1 MEWRASLPSRLL
13 GLPRPSGAA
22 EGEPVRHNRHNNGS
36 RRGKSE
42 EPREVVLTGLLGEFR
57 DALTQELEAA
67 RRSSANSAAIL
78 VNGRRIA
85 RAGSSYQ
92 YVFDLENVLNAP
104 GDAPGDLRVG
114 GGPPRDVTIISVEGM
129 SLTLSVG
136 EDLGEYVP
144 YARLEQNLTQLMRKL
159 IERLESLRNQE
170 NPFGDKIIGQ
180 TEPDGETLE
189 ISDPDLNRQQLEA
202 VGAVLGRD
210 TTFIWGPPGTGKT
223 RTIGSIGAHLIANNQ
238 SLLLVSHTNTA
249 VDQALLQIAAL
260 LRREK
265 PESIYEGKILRV
277 GESRDRRV
285 NGDPE
290 LLATTHVERRS
301 AELVAQRDE
310 AQNRRDIAAQRVH
323 EISRIIDVADWIT
336 VSAADIAQ
344 LRRDLSHVQE
354 LDEVVCQLRDEISR
368 VMDEARAFSAAREA
382 TAQEKKLTQIQRA
395 DDAALK
401 QSETTEEE
409 SLRVAERKLPISEE
423 FEMSQLRRKQLPKLA
438 DVEHELEEARNRK
451 TTSETAI
458 AELQPEL
465 EISRVTLEEVN
476 SIGGL
481 TRRWR
486 RLPTPEAQ
494 GQLVDDLARKIS
506 QAESQKRTAELK
518 LAELEPIRAEIAAI
532 GRVEDARE
540 REREADRDAANARVE
555 LEREARERLE
565 IIREWG
571 LSYER
576 PDDAEAILDAIGR
589 AVESARTFVAPHDVP
604 ALRTEAGG
612 LHEEI
617 RGLDQKLA
625 EIEDALKRV
634 EELVVADA
642 WVVATTLT
650 RGYLRDSVWNRTYD
664 VVVLDEASMAPI
676 PALWALSSRATR
688 ATVVV
693 GDFLQ
698 LPPIVQSNADEAQK
712 WLGRDVFAVAELDS
726 PECEAPQMVKLRRQ
740 YRMHPEISSIPNRLF
755 YGNHLQDDR
764 SSLRDDELDGW
775 YNRDWGYDSPVLL
788 VDTGPTN
795 AWVTSVSRG
804 HGASRLNFLSATIS
818 VDLAEKFLDD
828 DRTPFEAGNP
838 PRIIIVSPYRP
849 QAQLVELLLREQGLS
864 GEVLAGTAHN
874 FQGTESSIVIFDLVN
889 DEPHWRVGM
898 FDPKNDESTKRV
910 LNVAV
915 TRARR
920 RLVVVGDFDY
930 VKGISKK
937 AFFGTHF
944 LPALQDAHKL
954 VSALDVVPVGLG
966 VRAAKSQSAAYGGDV
981 EPASDRLVVTQE
993 HFYPL
998 LQRDIDGA
1006 KKEIVIYSPFM
1017 TQNRVA
1023 HLHPLL
1029 ISAVERGVD
1038 VFVVTK
1044 THSERSKGDLPSYRQ
1059 IESSLEQWGVHV
1071 IHKKGMHEKLIFIDD
1086 EIIWSGSLNP
1096 LSFSSTQE
1104 HMERRQNRHVVSD
1117 YTKTIRRQELVNEY
1131 RREPHLCPI
1140 CRSEMIASEGRDD
1153 PYFWRCIQDDCYSR
1167 SIDDEP
1173 LKDEIKCHNCGAD
1186 VQWGTWGGRDAW
1198 RCVEN
1203 NKHRQWLSKTHLRLP
1218 KMQARIP
1225 AKELRRL
1232 QKKWSLDPQGK
1243 VEGRLPL

>member
-1 MEWRASLPSRLL
+1 M
-13 GLPRPSGAA
+13 
-22 EGEPVRHNRHNNGS
+22 RHNNGS
-36 RRGKSE
+36 HQGKPE
-42 EPREVVLTGLLGEFR
+42 EAREVVLTGLLAEFR

-67 RRSSANSAAIL
+67 RRTSANSAAIL

-85 RAGSSYQ
+85 RAGSTYQ

-114 GGPPRDVTIISVEGM
+114 AGPLREVTIISVEGL

-136 EDLGEYVP
+136 EDLGPYVP

-159 IERLESLRNQE
+159 IERLESLRDQE
-170 NPFGDKIIGQ
+170 NQFGDKIIGQ
-180 TEPDGETLE
+180 TAPDGETLK

-223 RTIGSIGAHLIANNQ
+223 RTIGSIAAHLIANTQ
-238 SLLLVSHTNTA
+238 SVLVVSHTNTA

-260 LRREK
+260 MRREE
-265 PESIYEGKILRV
+265 PESISEGRLLRV
-277 GESRDRRV
+277 GEPRDRRV
-285 NGDPE
+285 NEDPE
-290 LLATTHVERRS
+290 LLAVTHVERRS
-301 AELVAQRDE
+301 AELVTQRNV
-310 AQNRRDIAAQRVH
+310 AQNKREIAAQRVH
-323 EISRIIDVADWIT
+323 EISRVIDMADWIA

-344 LRRDLSHVQE
+344 LRRDFSHVQE
-354 LDEVVCQLRDEISR
+354 LDEVVCQLQDELSR
-368 VMDEARAFSAAREA
+368 VIDEASAFSAARDA
-382 TAQEKKLTQIQRA
+382 TAQEKKRSQLQRA
-395 DDAALK
+395 DDASLER
-401 QSETTEEE
+401 SEATADE
-409 SLRVAERKLPISEE
+409 SLRAKLPISEE
-423 FEMSQLRRKQLPKLA
+423 FEMSRRRRKQLPKLP
-438 DVEHELEEARNRK
+438 DVERELEEARNRR
-451 TTSETAI
+451 TASETAI
-458 AELQPEL
+458 GELKPEL
-465 EISRVTLEEVN
+465 DRARATLEEVN

-486 RLPTPEAQ
+486 RLPTPEEQ
-494 GQLVDDLARKIS
+494 RQLVDDLARKIS
-506 QAESQKRTAELK
+506 QAESQKRAAKLK
-518 LAELEPIRAEIAAI
+518 LAELEPIRAEIAALD
-532 GRVEDARE
+532 RVEEVRK
-540 REREADRDAANARVE
+540 REREADRGATNARAE

-571 LSYER
+571 LSSER
-576 PDDAEAILDAIGR
+576 PDDAEAILDAVDR
-589 AVESARTFVAPHDVP
+589 AVESARAYVAPHDIP
-604 ALRTEAGG
+604 ALRTEATA

-617 RGLDQKLA
+617 RALDQMLA
-625 EIEDALKRV
+625 ELEEALKRV

-650 RGYLRDSVWNRTYD
+650 RGYLRDSVWKRSYD

-676 PALWALSSRATR
+676 PALWALASRATR

-712 WLGRDVFAVAELDS
+712 WLGRDVFAVAGVDS
-726 PECEAPQMVKLRRQ
+726 PECDAPQMVKLRRQ

-755 YGNHLQDDR
+755 YGSHLQDDE
-764 SSLRDDELDGW
+764 SSLHDDELDGW
-775 YNRDWGYDSPVLL
+775 YDRDWGYDSPVLL

-795 AWVTSVSRG
+795 AWVTSVARG

-818 VDLAEKFLDD
+818 VDLAEKLLDD
-828 DRTPFEAGNP
+828 DRTPFEAGDP
-838 PRIIIVSPYRP
+838 PRIILVSPYRP
-849 QAQLVELLLREQGLS
+849 QAQLVELLLREQELA

-874 FQGTESSIVIFDLVN
+874 FQGTEASIVIFDLVN
-889 DEPHWRVGM
+889 DEPHWRIGM

-920 RLVVVGDFDY
+920 RLVVIGDFEY
-930 VKGISKK
+930 MKGISKK

-944 LPALQDAHKL
+944 LPALQKAHKM

-981 EPASDRLVVTQE
+981 EPAGDRLVVTQE

-998 LQRDIDGA
+998 LQRDINGA

-1029 ISAVERGVD
+1029 ISAVERGID

-1044 THSERSKGDLPSYRQ
+1044 THSERSKGDLTTYRQ
-1059 IESSLEQWGVHV
+1059 IESSLERWGVHV
-1071 IHKKGMHEKLIFIDD
+1071 IHKKGMHEKLVFVDD

-1104 HMERRQNRHVVSD
+1104 HMERRQNRHVVAD
-1117 YTKTIRRQELVNEY
+1117 YTKTIRLQELINEY
-1131 RREPHLCPI
+1131 RREPHRCPI
-1140 CRSEMIASEGRDD
+1140 CKSEMIASEGRDD

-1173 LKDEIKCHNCGAD
+1173 IKNEIKCHNCGAD
-1186 VQWGTWGGRDAW
+1186 VQWGTWGERDAW
-1198 RCVEN
+1198 RCIEN
-1203 NKHRQWLSKTHLRLP
+1203 NKHRQWISKTHLRLP

-1225 AKELRRL
+1225 TKELRRL
-1232 QKKWSLDPQGK
+1232 QKKWGLDPQGNL
-1243 VEGRLPL
+1243 EARFPL